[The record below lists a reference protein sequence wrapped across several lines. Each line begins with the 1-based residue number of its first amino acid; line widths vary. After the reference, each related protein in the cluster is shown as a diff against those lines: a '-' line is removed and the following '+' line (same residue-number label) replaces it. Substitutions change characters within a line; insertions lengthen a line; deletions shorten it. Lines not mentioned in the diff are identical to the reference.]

1 MNNNSMQSIIYMH
14 QSIIGHQ
21 THRLTII
28 VKKKRFFSFLYRLN
42 EQ

>member
-1 MNNNSMQSIIYMH
+1 MNNNSMQH

>member
-1 MNNNSMQSIIYMH
+1 MSMNNNSMQH

-21 THRLTII
+21 THRLTIM
-28 VKKKRFFSFLYRLN
+28 KKKRFFSFLYRLN